1 METITLTRA
10 VEADAP
16 DILRVTKQAFDIY
29 AKEVRKRESIAALYE
44 TLEDVQR
51 DITEKYVYVARIDGE
66 LVGSVRF
73 ALCGEGMAYLSR
85 FSMLPEVQ
93 NLGIGG
99 LLLEKVKL
107 ECLSL
112 GVRAIA
118 LHTASKMRSTVAFY
132 LKNGYY
138 IHSISKDSDYIR
150 AFMVNELVEMD
161 ELFDYESVISRFKQ
175 GSTKTV

>member
-1 METITLTRA
+1 M
-10 VEADAP
+10 EADAE
-16 DILRVTKQAFDIY
+16 DVLAITKQAFDLY

-44 TLEDVQR
+44 TLDNVSD
-51 DITEKYVYVARIDGE
+51 DIRNKYVYIAKIDGQT
-66 LVGSVRF
+66 VGSVRF
-73 ALCGEGMAYLSR
+73 EVRDHGIAYLSR
-85 FSMLPEVQ
+85 FSMLPDVQ

-112 GVRAIA
+112 GVKAIT

-150 AFMVNELVEMD
+150 AFMANELCEMD
-161 ELFDYESVISRFKQ
+161 ELFDYESAVKCD
-175 GSTKTV
+175 